1 MSENAANVLVITA
14 AAATGPDWVDA
25 LAAAITARGLY
36 WTVIDTAVG
45 KVLLECTATARQ
57 VVFAGAAGAAQ
68 GSLKVGMS
76 VTPDMT
82 SADDIPSSGLRSVTG
97 QSNLVSGAGTE
108 AYVIEYEDAV
118 GIVLKSSGTW
128 LWAGFAGRLANPID
142 ESDYARGLGDAV
154 MTGRPTDATATPSWL
169 VGSSTYPLDSPV
181 VRTPTGW
188 VLMGNGFRLA
198 ATSASLARVGDTERL
213 VPYQVFQL
221 GAGMIGHT
229 RYLRQFR
236 SIPGHESRLFS
247 NTVGSQ
253 QAWIGYDTPVQSG
266 ANRNRVLLWNKVVTI
281 V

>member
-1 MSENAANVLVITA
+1 MSESAANVLVVTA
-14 AAATGPDWVDA
+14 ATATGPAWVDA
-25 LAAAITARGLY
+25 LAAAIDTHGLH
-36 WTVIDTAVG
+36 WIVRDTAPG
-45 KVLLECTATARQ
+45 KVLLECIATARQ
-57 VVFAGAAGAAQ
+57 VVFAGAAGLVQ

-97 QSNLVSGAGTE
+97 QNNLVGGAGAE
-108 AYVIEYEDAV
+108 AYVVEYEDAI
-118 GIVLKSSGTW
+118 GIVLKSPTQW
-128 LWAGFAGRLANPID
+128 LWAGFAGRLVNPID

-154 MTGRPTDATATPSWL
+154 MTGRPTDVAATPSWL
-169 VGSSTYPLDSPV
+169 VGSSTYSLDSPV

-198 ATSASLARVGDTERL
+198 STSAALSRVGDTERL

-253 QAWIGYDTPVQSG
+253 QAWIGYDTPAQTG
-266 ANRNRVLLWNKVVTI
+266 EFRNRVLLWNKEVTT